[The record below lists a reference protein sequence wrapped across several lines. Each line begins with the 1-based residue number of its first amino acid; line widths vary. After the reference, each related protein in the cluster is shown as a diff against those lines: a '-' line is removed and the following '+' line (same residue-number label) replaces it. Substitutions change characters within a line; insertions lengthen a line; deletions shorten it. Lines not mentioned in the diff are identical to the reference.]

1 MKLNISKKD
10 IKTNG
15 GITLIAL
22 VITIIVLLILA
33 GVAIATLTGD
43 NGLLTKARYA
53 RNTNIDKEIEEEVRL
68 AWNKAYIDGYME
80 KGTNI
85 AKAIAD
91 ELGIAESAV
100 TLSAD
105 GKELSVTYKG
115 RTVKLDPTTG
125 KTIGITVAGADET
138 PGDTPGDTPGGEGN
152 LPPITAGQKAPDNS
166 NAQYKSGNYT
176 AIIPAGFTVSNQSG
190 ESSIETGLVIRDD
203 DGNEFVW
210 IPVGIPWKTDS
221 TKTITLSRYKFDDNG
236 DPDDKGANTI
246 DNYFREL
253 ASSTLRN
260 AVAKNIEDFKT
271 KTNAAGGFWIGR
283 YEARTTSQTA
293 RTSKNDTLTS
303 VTEKPEN
310 SVYNY
315 ITQPNASA
323 KAIEMYT
330 GGKLV
335 EKPGAQVF
343 NYITQNKASE
353 LSRTMYSSNN
363 YFESD
368 LVNSYAWDTATLFLQ
383 EYDNRTY
390 NINTNSNYKAKYSR
404 QIRLSTGFKNTGTN
418 ASSIT
423 DANKDKICNVYD
435 MADNCYEWTT
445 ETYSSS
451 SDPCVG
457 RGGCYYN
464 GDYYTSNRYLDLTT
478 NASVDYSFRPVLYIK

>member
-43 NGLLTKARYA
+43 NGLLTKARDA

-221 TKTITLSRYKFDDNG
+221 TKTITLSRYTFDTNG
-236 DPDDKGANTI
+236 DQTDQGANTI
-246 DNYFREL
+246 YNYFREL

-283 YEARTTSQTA
+283 YEARIEGY
-293 RTSKNDTLTS
+293 TS
-303 VTEKPEN
+303 VNTNCP
-310 SVYNY
+310 YND
-315 ITQPNASA
+315 PNWVG
-323 KAIEMYT
+323 YT

-343 NYITQNKASE
+343 NYITQKKASE
-353 LSRTMYSSNN
+353 LSRTMYSANN

-404 QIRLSTGFKNTGTN
+404 QIRLSTGLKNTGTN

-423 DANKDKICNVYD
+423 AAKKDKICNVYD

-445 ETYSSS
+445 ETSSL
-451 SDPCVG
+451 SDGPCVV
-457 RGGCYYN
+457 RGGGYD
-464 GDYYTSNRYLDLTT
+464 GGSVYYTSCRFNSSTT
-478 NASVDYSFRPVLYIK
+478 NVDGFYSFRPVLYIK

>member
-1 MKLNISKKD
+1 MNLKSSKKD
-10 IKTNG
+10 IKTNR

-43 NGLLTKARYA
+43 NGILTKAGDA
-53 RNTNIDKEIEEEVRL
+53 RNTTQEAEIEEEIRV
-68 AWNKAYIDGYME
+68 AWNKVYMDSYLDSNTNKATALQAE
-80 KGTNI
+80 LKG
-85 AKAIAD
+85 
-91 ELGIAESAV
+91 SVV
-100 TLSAD
+100 TPNGDFLD
-105 GKELSVTYKG
+105 ITYKG
-115 RTVKLDPTTG
+115 KTLSINATTG
-125 KTIGITVAGADET
+125 AIKQ
-138 PGDTPGDTPGGEGN
+138 P
-152 LPPITAGQKAPDNS
+152 LPVITAGKKAPATS

-236 DPDDKGANTI
+236 VQDDKGANTI
-246 DNYFREL
+246 DDYYTEL
-253 ASSTLRN
+253 ASSSYGN
-260 AVAKNIEDFKT
+260 AVA

-283 YEARTTSQTA
+283 YEARIEGY
-293 RTSKNDTLTS
+293 TS
-303 VTEKPEN
+303 VNTNCP
-310 SVYNY
+310 YND
-315 ITQPNASA
+315 PNWVG
-323 KAIEMYT
+323 YT

-343 NYITQNKASE
+343 NYITQKKASE
-353 LSRTMYSSNN
+353 LSRTMYSANN

-404 QIRLSTGFKNTGTN
+404 QIRLSEGLKNTGTN

-435 MADNCYEWTT
+435 MADNCFEWTT
-445 ETYSSS
+445 ETSSS
-451 SDPCVG
+451 SNSPCVR
-457 RGGCYYN
+457 RGGYCY
-464 GDYYTSNRYLDLTT
+464 DSVFYTSYRRYDGTT
-478 NASVDYSFRPVLYIK
+478 SACSDFSFRPLLYVMQN

>member
-1 MKLNISKKD
+1 MNLKSSKKD
-10 IKTNG
+10 IKTNR

-43 NGLLTKARYA
+43 NGILTKAGDA
-53 RNTNIDKEIEEEVRL
+53 RNTTQEAEIEEEIRV
-68 AWNKAYIDGYME
+68 AWNKVYMDSYLDSNTNKATALQAE
-80 KGTNI
+80 LKG
-85 AKAIAD
+85 
-91 ELGIAESAV
+91 SVV
-100 TLSAD
+100 TPNGDFLD
-105 GKELSVTYKG
+105 ITYKG
-115 RTVKLDPTTG
+115 KTLSINATTG
-125 KTIGITVAGADET
+125 AIKQ
-138 PGDTPGDTPGGEGN
+138 P
-152 LPPITAGQKAPDNS
+152 LPVITAGKKAPATS

-236 DPDDKGANTI
+236 VQDDKGANTI
-246 DNYFREL
+246 DDYYTEL
-253 ASSTLRN
+253 ASSSYGN
-260 AVAKNIEDFKT
+260 AVAKTDVKSANGFIA

-283 YEARTTSQTA
+283 YEARIEGC
-293 RTSKNDTLTS
+293 TS
-303 VTEKPEN
+303 VNTNCP
-310 SVYNY
+310 YND
-315 ITQPNASA
+315 PNWVG
-323 KAIEMYT
+323 YT

-343 NYITQNKASE
+343 NYITQKKASE
-353 LSRTMYSSNN
+353 LSRTMYSANN

-423 DANKDKICNVYD
+423 AAYKDKICNVYD
-435 MADNCYEWTT
+435 MADNCLEWTT
-445 ETYSSS
+445 ETSSYSSY
-451 SDPCVG
+451 PCVR
-457 RGGCYYN
+457 RGGCCISSS
-464 GDYYTSNRYLDLTT
+464 GCTSLRSGSSTT
-478 NASVDYSFRPVLYIK
+478 GAYRDNSFRPLLYVMQN

>member
-43 NGLLTKARYA
+43 NGLLTKARDA

-236 DPDDKGANTI
+236 VQYDKGANTI
-246 DNYFREL
+246 DVYYTEL
-253 ASSTLRN
+253 ASSQYGE
-260 AVAKNIEDFKT
+260 AVAKTDVTSANGFIA
-271 KTNAAGGFWIGR
+271 KTNVAGGFWIGR
-283 YEARTTSQTA
+283 YEARVENWTGDVVT
-293 RTSKNDTLTS
+293 KNS
-303 VTEKPEN
+303 NKEK
-310 SVYNY
+310 SW
-315 ITQPNASA
+315 TG
-323 KAIEMYT
+323 YT
-330 GGKLV
+330 NGKLV

-343 NYITQNKASE
+343 NYITQKKASE
-353 LSRTMYSSNN
+353 LSRTMYSANN

-404 QIRLSTGFKNTGTN
+404 QIRLSTGLKNTGTN

-423 DANKDKICNVYD
+423 AAKKDKICNVYD

-445 ETYSSS
+445 ETYSRSGGPGVLHGGSYYGDSS
-451 SDPCVG
+451 
-457 RGGCYYN
+457 
-464 GDYYTSNRYLDLTT
+464 YYTSCRFSSSTT
-478 NASVDYSFRPVLYIK
+478 DANAYFSFRPVLYIK

>member
-1 MKLNISKKD
+1 MKLKLSKKD
-10 IKTNG
+10 IKANR

-22 VITIIVLLILA
+22 VVTIIVLLILA

-43 NGLLTKARYA
+43 NGLLTKAGDA
-53 RNTNIDKEIEEEVRL
+53 RNRSIDAEIEEEIGL
-68 AWNKAYIDGYME
+68 AWIKVYSDDPRNKYTADQKASALQAE
-80 KGTNI
+80 LKG
-85 AKAIAD
+85 
-91 ELGIAESAV
+91 SVV
-100 TLSAD
+100 TPNGDFLD
-105 GKELSVTYKG
+105 ITYKG
-115 RTVKLDPTTG
+115 
-125 KTIGITVAGADET
+125 KTLSINATS
-138 PGDTPGDTPGGEGN
+138 GEIKQP
-152 LPPITAGQKAPDNS
+152 LPVITAGQKAPATS

-221 TKTITLSRYKFDDNG
+221 TKTITLSRYTFDTNG
-236 DPDDKGANTI
+236 DQTDQGANTI
-246 DNYFREL
+246 YNYFREL

-283 YEARTTSQTA
+283 YEARIEGY
-293 RTSKNDTLTS
+293 TS
-303 VTEKPEN
+303 VNTNCP
-310 SVYNY
+310 YND
-315 ITQPNASA
+315 PNWVG
-323 KAIEMYT
+323 YT

-343 NYITQNKASE
+343 NYITQKKASE
-353 LSRTMYSSNN
+353 LSRTMYSANN

-390 NINTNSNYKAKYSR
+390 DINTNSNYKAKYSR
-404 QIRLSTGFKNTGTN
+404 QIRLSTGLKNTGTN

-423 DANKDKICNVYD
+423 ATNKDKICNVYD

-445 ETYSSS
+445 ETYSDSS
-451 SDPCVG
+451 YPCVE
-457 RGGCYYN
+457 RGGYYSN
-464 GDYYTSNRYLDLTT
+464 SDSYTSSRYDSSPTY
-478 NASVDYSFRPVLYIK
+478 ASVGYSFRPVLYIK